1 MATATP
7 SGLDEDPTAYLA
19 LPRFNHTLDFE
30 LDLPGAESRT
40 ATVTYALTAAP
51 SDASWPVVVFINGLG
66 GHHLMAALAEGIAR
80 EHDVQILALDRPGC
94 GGSSH
99 GVSIPLASRTR
110 WTHAAHLAVLA
121 HHRISRFALV
131 SHSNGLFY
139 ALHTLLHLPPTLT
152 VTSWS
157 LTGPFVPP
165 SISGSPLLRLAAVL
179 PAALPNALG
188 DLMQLAPPVARTVS
202 WSGGLLSA
210 SAGLLGAAAV
220 HDDERELRRPPHRR
234 RYLHRSVGVAT
245 REAIM
250 ARGMKEARLAMGQEA
265 LLCLHGSDTVPAAG
279 EGDSDSCWG
288 VGAGATAADVLQG
301 AFGRL
306 ADRYPDSAL
315 GMHIV
320 YGAEDALVPMKG
332 RRGLKDVLESAGLL
346 QSEDA
351 WREVPE
357 AGHDDILF
365 LDEVMGT
372 ILGRVGI
379 QRSE

>member
-1 MATATP
+1 MATSTP
-7 SGLDEDPTAYLA
+7 SGLDEDPAAYLA

-40 ATVTYALTAAP
+40 ATVTYALTEAP
-51 SDASWPVVVFINGLG
+51 SDASWPVVVFVNGLG

-80 EHDVQILALDRPGC
+80 EHHVQILTLDRPGC
-94 GGSSH
+94 GGSSR
-99 GVSIPLASRTR
+99 GVPVPLASRTR

-121 HHRISRFALV
+121 HHDITRFALV
-131 SHSNGLFY
+131 SHSNGVFY
-139 ALHTLLHLPPTLT
+139 ALHTLLHLPPLLT

-165 SISGSPLLRLAAVL
+165 SISGSAILRLAAVL
-179 PAALPNALG
+179 PAAVPNALG

-250 ARGMKEARLAMGQEA
+250 ARGMKEARQAMGQEA
-265 LLCLHGSDTVPAAG
+265 LLCLHGSDIVVG
-279 EGDSDSCWG
+279 SDEERDSCWG

-306 ADRYPDSAL
+306 ADRYPGNAL

-320 YGAEDALVPMKG
+320 YGAEDALVPTKG
-332 RRGLKDVLESAGLL
+332 RQWLKDVLESAGLL

-357 AGHDDILF
+357 AGHDDIMF

-372 ILGRVGI
+372 ILGRVGS
-379 QRSE
+379 QRSG